1 MISLLSPAELDALRL
16 YGDEST
22 LRDLVD
28 LDECEYYNFVPRRDD
43 PENHDQQTAFVDS
56 NAKFAIC
63 LGGTGS
69 GKTIAAAYRTARFLL
84 NTPPPR
90 PRCPFWVIGETYDLV
105 CGVCWVEKLSN
116 FIPKREVLDID
127 WIKQS
132 RRWPRA
138 VMLRHPDKPKE
149 PGWMI
154 EFKSFEQG
162 REHLQSAS
170 IGGFWLNEATP
181 GDIVE
186 EVIGRTREYG
196 LRGWADFTP
205 VEMRD
210 PYWFEKYQKPER
222 GWKFYHLNTRKNQ
235 YLAEGWADD
244 YLRLIPDELRPTR
257 EWGAFSE
264 MRGMVYKEYREDL
277 HVIPSFPNNMV
288 PREWRKVRAIDFG
301 CAAPFCCL
309 WLARDRE
316 GRWYVYDEHYRVE
329 TLNKDH
335 AAAIKARPWAIGGA
349 FHALWGPT
357 YSDHDPQ
364 QRRELAALGIPTTL
378 AKKEPIVGGISLIRS
393 LLMPDKSGRPRLYV
407 CEHCENTRREF
418 RKYRW
423 PEGTDTRNPKE
434 EPLDVDNHAMDALR
448 YGVYTDTMQ
457 TNSVPEPLRIPWKER
472 ASIQYRRAR
481 A

>member
-1 MISLLSPAELDALRL
+1 MVALTPEEIDVLAKRGSKRSRRALELLATSNRYRIAPREDDPAEH
-16 YGDEST
+16 DE
-22 LRDLVD
+22 
-28 LDECEYYNFVPRRDD
+28 
-43 PENHDQQTAFVDS
+43 QTAFVNS
-56 NAKFAIC
+56 TAAFAIC

-69 GKTIAAAYRTARFLL
+69 GKTEMAAKRTAHFLL
-84 NTPPPR
+84 TTPPPR
-90 PRCPFWVIGETYDLV
+90 KLCPFWVIGETYDLA
-105 CGVCWVEKLSN
+105 CDVCWNQKLSQYI
-116 FIPKREVLDID
+116 IPEDILSID
-127 WIKQS
+127 WLKQS
-132 RRWPRA
+132 RNWPHA
-138 VMLRHPDKPKE
+138 VILRHPVHRNE
-149 PGWMI
+149 PGWVI
-154 EFKSFEQG
+154 EFKSYGQG
-162 REHLQSAS
+162 RERFQSTS
-170 IGGFWLNEATP
+170 IGGFWFNESTP

-186 EVIGRTREYG
+186 EVIGRTRDYG

-205 VEMRD
+205 LDMRD
-210 PYWFEKYQKPER
+210 PFWFEKYQKPEP
-222 GWKFYHLNTRKNQ
+222 GWKFYHLNTRKNKA
-235 YLAEGWADD
+235 LAEGWSDNF
-244 YLRLIPDELRPTR
+244 LRMFSEDIRPTR

-277 HVIPSFPNNMV
+277 HVIPSFPGNMV

-434 EPLDVDNHAMDALR
+434 EPLDIDNHAMDALR